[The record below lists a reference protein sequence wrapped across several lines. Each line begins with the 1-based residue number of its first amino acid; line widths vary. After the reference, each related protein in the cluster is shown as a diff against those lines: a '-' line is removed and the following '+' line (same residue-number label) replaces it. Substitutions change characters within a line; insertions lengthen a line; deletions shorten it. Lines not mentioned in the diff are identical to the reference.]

1 MLQHDIHSTYGPTAD
16 TGGPFLNAPTL
27 YAYPD
32 QTVLL
37 AEEADVRH
45 KDHCPVREIYRAQ
58 NARNVD

>member
-1 MLQHDIHSTYGPTAD
+1 MLEHGIHSTYGPTAD
-16 TGGPFLNAPTL
+16 TGGLFLNHAPTL

-45 KDHCPVREIYRAQ
+45 KASLPGPGNLPRTERPE
-58 NARNVD
+58 R